1 MSDPESL
8 IVFPCDF
15 PIKVMGLRQHGFAQ
29 AILEVV
35 KQHSPDYDASSVE
48 MRSSREGKYLSLTI
62 TVKATAQQQLD
73 DLYRDLCDH
82 SMVSMVL

>member
-1 MSDPESL
+1 
-8 IVFPCDF
+8 
-15 PIKVMGLRQHGFAQ
+15 
-29 AILEVV
+29 
-35 KQHSPDYDASSVE
+35 

-62 TVKATAQQQLD
+62 TVKATSQQQLD

>member
-1 MSDPESL
+1 MPEPESL
-8 IVFPCDF
+8 LAFPCDF

-29 AILEVV
+29 AILDVIKV
-35 KQHSPDYDASSVE
+35 HSPDYDPSTVE
-48 MRSSREGKYLSLTI
+48 MRTSREGKYLSLTI
-62 TVKATAQQQLD
+62 VVKAVSQQQLD

>member
-1 MSDPESL
+1 MSEPESL
-8 IVFPCDF
+8 LAFPCDF

-35 KQHSPDYDASSVE
+35 KLHSPDYDPATVE

-62 TVKATAQQQLD
+62 TVKATSQEQLD
-73 DLYRDLCDH
+73 NLYRDLCDH
-82 SMVSMVL
+82 HMVSMVL

>member
-1 MSDPESL
+1 MSEPESL
-8 IVFPCDF
+8 FAFPCDF

-29 AILEVV
+29 AILEVI
-35 KQHSPDYDASSVE
+35 KQHSPDYDPATVE

-62 TVKATAQQQLD
+62 TVNATSQEQLD
-73 DLYRDLCDH
+73 NLYRDLCDD

>member
-1 MSDPESL
+1 MSEPESL
-8 IVFPCDF
+8 LAFPCDF

-35 KQHSPDYDASSVE
+35 KQYSPDYDPATVE

-62 TVKATAQQQLD
+62 TVKATSREQLD
-73 DLYRDLCDH
+73 NLYRDLCDH

>member
-1 MSDPESL
+1 MDTESL
-8 IVFPCDF
+8 IPFPCDF

-35 KQHSPDYDASSVE
+35 KAHAPDYDPTTVE

-62 TVKATAQQQLD
+62 TIKAKSQEHLD
-73 DLYRDLCDH
+73 NLYRELCDH
-82 SMVSMVL
+82 PMVSMVL

>member
-62 TVKATAQQQLD
+62 TVKATSQQQLD
-73 DLYRDLCDH
+73 ELYRDLCDH

>member
-1 MSDPESL
+1 MLFRS
-8 IVFPCDF
+8 PCDF

-29 AILEVV
+29 AILDVIKV
-35 KQHSPDYDASSVE
+35 HSPDYDPSTVE
-48 MRSSREGKYLSLTI
+48 MRTSREGKYLSLTI
-62 TVKATAQQQLD
+62 VVKAVSQQQLD

>member
-1 MSDPESL
+1 MDPEKL
-8 IVFPCDF
+8 IPFPCDF

-35 KQHSPDYDASSVE
+35 RIHAPDYDATTVE

-62 TVKATAQQQLD
+62 TIKAQSQEQLD
-73 DLYRDLCDH
+73 NLYRELCDH
-82 SMVSMVL
+82 PMVSMVL

>member
-48 MRSSREGKYLSLTI
+48 MRSSREGKYLSLTS
-62 TVKATAQQQLD
+62 TVKATSHQQLD